1 MLNGCTSLRVL
12 ECSPLVNASRRLSAS
27 LYMCSSDLD
36 RNSERL
42 QTQWQTHYI
51 SVCVYMLVIFGL
63 LSEAAVGSYQVY
75 HVVLASTTVNLIH
88 ANRTIKCLLIYKANE
103 IQGHLDC
110 YEHAGMLKALF
121 GIIYC
126 KVGPCKCQIWTIILH
141 RNVGGGWGATCI
153 PLRSLEAGFLS
164 IEGVDQVRVLF
175 PDVGEAR
182 VVGGC
187 VGGVRTIV
195 HVRYCES
202 RDWITLQLANTD
214 GDTGPQAEGS
224 ASHREIHL

>member
-1 MLNGCTSLRVL
+1 MFNGCTSLRVL

-42 QTQWQTHYI
+42 QTLHQ
-51 SVCVYMLVIFGL
+51 CVFVYGSHIWSPLRSSIRAVSGL
-63 LSEAAVGSYQVY
+63 PCGFSLHHSESHPCQQN
-75 HVVLASTTVNLIH
+75 HKMPT
-88 ANRTIKCLLIYKANE
+88 LIYKPNE

-141 RNVGGGWGATCI
+141 RNVGGG
-153 PLRSLEAGFLS
+153 
-164 IEGVDQVRVLF
+164 
-175 PDVGEAR
+175 
-182 VVGGC
+182 
-187 VGGVRTIV
+187 
-195 HVRYCES
+195 
-202 RDWITLQLANTD
+202 
-214 GDTGPQAEGS
+214 
-224 ASHREIHL
+224 